1 MGRAVLREQGIID
14 MKDVRLGF
22 HQPPYISVNHL
33 HLHVLAPASQIS
45 EYMIYK
51 FIPGTSSFITE
62 EYLREHLKKN
72 AVDLLDE
79 LCVRLVVLR
88 ADRGHAQMFGV
99 SEASSSRSEDCPFCQ
114 IATSETDTEIL
125 LSDDQLVCF
134 RDSKPG
140 ATHHYLVVP
149 RRHIDNCKALQGDDV
164 SLEPT
169 SSEEGLRRLEEKWL
183 ITTNQLADDLRFD
196 PARAANMMPMILTVY
211 LSDEEQAVTEVPITP
226 ETTCRDVVE
235 FCKEPGESGCH
246 LAEVWRGNE
255 RAIPFEHMMYEHL
268 QKWGPRKQE
277 VKFFLRH
284 EDSPTE
290 SSDQGSQQS
299 QDQTS
304 RRSGT
309 TGEKHNE
316 NGVGNQRVELTLSE
330 LQEMATRQ
338 QQQIEA
344 QQQMLVAKE
353 QRLRYL
359 KQQERR
365 QQQTVSEGEKLQ
377 RLKERVESQEAKL
390 KKIRAMR
397 GQVDYSKVI
406 NGNLSVE
413 IEQVSSLFQEKQAEL
428 QSAVLRVEQLS
439 LQLEDLRRGKLN
451 GIHTALGGQ
460 VTGTAALEL
469 RKLYQELQIRN
480 KLNQEQNSKLQQ
492 QKDLLNKRN
501 MEVTLMDKRIS
512 ELRERLYKKK
522 AEARQKENLPLNRAN
537 GPPSPQPAPG
547 TLGRV
552 AAVGPYIQV
561 PVPGRQDGGYT
572 MPPDPLKPQTLGVNN
587 QANHGRTKSANDTG
601 WSTVGKTNSTLK
613 PPERRD
619 SGSDTQGKS
628 PPSGSPVTP
637 SGEKVLESKMAVS
650 SPAIPKPQPPPYG
663 SHHISATSASSLER
677 RRDAPPP
684 LRPLPNPPA
693 PAWPRTPPSTG
704 SSSQQIQQR
713 ISVPPSPTLQPNVP
727 LFPPGLSERLDPP
740 PAVAVRPFIPDR
752 GSRPQSPRKGPPT
765 MHSSSIYH
773 MYLQQAA
780 PKSQPLKPALKAVYG
795 KPVLSS
801 SSMPPSPLPF
811 VQAGGAFPLLHGPL
825 VGDDALDGEIDDHD
839 GFPHLEPSAP
849 PPSVENI
856 PRPLSPTKLTPMVHS
871 PLRYQSDADLEVLR
885 KKLANAPRPLKKRS
899 SITEPEGPSG
909 PNIQKLLYQRFNTLA
924 GGIEGNGVGG
934 SGGGN
939 GAGNG
944 TPFYQPANPPGYPG
958 GDSVADTD
966 NGNLPSGMPLLPP
979 PGAEEL
985 GSEAAPPSTDAN
997 DNEPLPSPLEEL
1009 DDPEEAEGPEDDDNN
1024 NNVGTSEASLP
1035 SPVPEVTTP
1044 EESGTAVSQPLEKR
1058 TNLKKPNSER
1068 TGHGF
1073 RVKFNPLALLLDAS
1087 LEGEFD
1093 LVQRIIYEVEN
1104 PSTPN
1109 DEGITPL
1116 HNSVCAG
1123 HHHIVKFL
1131 LDFGVNVNAA
1141 DSDGWTPLHCAASCN
1156 SVHLCKL
1163 LVESGAAIF
1172 ASTISDVETAADK
1185 CEEMEE
1191 GFIQCSQFL
1200 YGVQEK
1206 LGVMNKG
1213 TVYALWDHEAQNQDE
1228 LSFGEGDAITILRR
1242 QDDIETEWWWARLE
1256 DSEGYVPRNLLGLYP
1271 RIKPRQRSLA

>member
-1 MGRAVLREQGIID
+1 
-14 MKDVRLGF
+14 
-22 HQPPYISVNHL
+22 
-33 HLHVLAPASQIS
+33 
-45 EYMIYK
+45 
-51 FIPGTSSFITE
+51 
-62 EYLREHLKKN
+62 
-72 AVDLLDE
+72 
-79 LCVRLVVLR
+79 
-88 ADRGHAQMFGV
+88 
-99 SEASSSRSEDCPFCQ
+99 
-114 IATSETDTEIL
+114 
-125 LSDDQLVCF
+125 
-134 RDSKPG
+134 
-140 ATHHYLVVP
+140 
-149 RRHIDNCKALQGDDV
+149 
-164 SLEPT
+164 
-169 SSEEGLRRLEEKWL
+169 
-183 ITTNQLADDLRFD
+183 
-196 PARAANMMPMILTVY
+196 MILTVY
-211 LSDEEQAVTEVPITP
+211 LSDGEQAVTEVPITP

-304 RRSGT
+304 RRSGN

-365 QQQTVSEGEKLQ
+365 QQQTVSESEKLQ
-377 RLKERVESQEAKL
+377 RLKDRVENQEAKL

-406 NGNLSVE
+406 NGNLSAE

-451 GIHTALGGQ
+451 GIQTALGGQ
-460 VTGTAALEL
+460 VTGAAALEL

-492 QKDLLNKRN
+492 QKELLNKRN

-512 ELRERLYKKK
+512 DLRERLYKKK
-522 AEARQKENLPLNRAN
+522 AELNRAN

-561 PVPGRQDGGYT
+561 PVPGRQEGGYT
-572 MPPDPLKPQTLGVNN
+572 IPPDPLKPQTLGVNN
-587 QANHGRTKSANDTG
+587 QANHGRTKSG
-601 WSTVGKTNSTLK
+601 WLKPIKLHLQTNS
-613 PPERRD
+613 E
-619 SGSDTQGKS
+619 S
-628 PPSGSPVTP
+628 PPSGSPGAP
-637 SGEKVLESKMAVS
+637 SAEKVSPLSSCSKCH
-650 SPAIPKPQPPPYG
+650 K
-663 SHHISATSASSLER
+663 
-677 RRDAPPP
+677 DAPPP
-684 LRPLPNPPA
+684 PRPLPNPP
-693 PAWPRTPPSTG
+693 
-704 SSSQQIQQR
+704 QIQQR
-713 ISVPPSPTLQPNVP
+713 ISVPPSPTFQPNAP

-765 MHSSSIYH
+765 MNSSSIYH

-795 KPVLSS
+795 KPVFPPSS
-801 SSMPPSPLPF
+801 TPPSPLPF
-811 VQAGGAFPLLHGPL
+811 VQAGGAFPLLQGQPS
-825 VGDDALDGEIDDHD
+825 GEDTFDGEFDDHD
-839 GFPHLEPSAP
+839 CFQHPEPLAP

-924 GGIEGNGVGG
+924 GG
-934 SGGGN
+934 
-939 GAGNG
+939 NG
-944 TPFYQPANPPGYPG
+944 TPFYQPANPPGYLG
-958 GDSVADTD
+958 DDSVADTD
-966 NGNLPSGMPLLPP
+966 NGNIPSETQLLPP
-979 PGAEEL
+979 PGVEDP
-985 GSEAAPPSTDAN
+985 GSEAPPPSTDAN
-997 DNEPLPSPLEEL
+997 DNEPLPSPPEGLG
-1009 DDPEEAEGPEDDDNN
+1009 DPAEAEEPEDDDNN
-1024 NNVGTSEASLP
+1024 NNVGGSEASLP
-1035 SPVPEVTTP
+1035 SPVLEVTTP
-1044 EESGTAVSQPLEKR
+1044 EESDTALSQPLEKR

-1116 HNSVCAG
+1116 HNAVCAG

-1191 GFIQCSQFL
+1191 GYIQCSQFL

-1213 TVYALWDHEAQNQDE
+1213 TVYALWDYKAQNQDE
-1228 LSFGEGDAITILRR
+1228 LVFSEGDAITILRR
-1242 QDDIETEWWWARLE
+1242 QDDSETEWWWARLE
-1256 DSEGYVPRNLLGLYP
+1256 DKEGYVPRNLLGLYP

>member
-1 MGRAVLREQGIID
+1 MS
-14 MKDVRLGF
+14 
-22 HQPPYISVNHL
+22 P
-33 HLHVLAPASQIS
+33 
-45 EYMIYK
+45 
-51 FIPGTSSFITE
+51 
-62 EYLREHLKKN
+62 
-72 AVDLLDE
+72 
-79 LCVRLVVLR
+79 
-88 ADRGHAQMFGV
+88 
-99 SEASSSRSEDCPFCQ
+99 
-114 IATSETDTEIL
+114 
-125 LSDDQLVCF
+125 
-134 RDSKPG
+134 
-140 ATHHYLVVP
+140 
-149 RRHIDNCKALQGDDV
+149 
-164 SLEPT
+164 
-169 SSEEGLRRLEEKWL
+169 
-183 ITTNQLADDLRFD
+183 
-196 PARAANMMPMILTVY
+196 PMILTVY
-211 LSDEEQAVTEVPITP
+211 LSDGEQAVTEVPITP

-304 RRSGT
+304 RRSGN

-365 QQQTVSEGEKLQ
+365 QQQTVSESEKLQ
-377 RLKERVESQEAKL
+377 RLKDRVENQEAKL

-406 NGNLSVE
+406 NGNLSAE

-451 GIHTALGGQ
+451 GIQTALGGQ
-460 VTGTAALEL
+460 VTGAAALEL

-492 QKDLLNKRN
+492 QKELLNKRN

-512 ELRERLYKKK
+512 DLRERLYKKK

-561 PVPGRQDGGYT
+561 PVPGRQEGGYT
-572 MPPDPLKPQTLGVNN
+572 IPPDPLKPQTLGVNN

-601 WSTVGKTNSTLK
+601 WPTVGKTNTTLK

-619 SGSDTQGKS
+619 SGTDNQGKS
-628 PPSGSPVTP
+628 PPSGSPGAP
-637 SGEKVLESKMAVS
+637 KSKMAVS
-650 SPAIPKPQPPPYG
+650 SPAISKPQPPPYG
-663 SHHISATSASSLER
+663 SHLISANSATTLDR
-677 RRDAPPP
+677 RKDAPPP
-684 LRPLPNPPA
+684 PRPLPNPPA
-693 PAWPRTPPSTG
+693 LAWPRVPPSTG

-713 ISVPPSPTLQPNVP
+713 ISVPPSPTFQPNAP

-765 MHSSSIYH
+765 MNSSSIYH

-795 KPVLSS
+795 KPVFPPSS
-801 SSMPPSPLPF
+801 TPPSPLPF
-811 VQAGGAFPLLHGPL
+811 VQAGGAFPLLQGQPS
-825 VGDDALDGEIDDHD
+825 GEDTFDGEFDDHD
-839 GFPHLEPSAP
+839 CFQHPEPLAP

-924 GGIEGNGVGG
+924 GGIEGNGVSG

-939 GAGNG
+939 SAGNG
-944 TPFYQPANPPGYPG
+944 TPFYQPANPPGYLG
-958 GDSVADTD
+958 DDSVADTD
-966 NGNLPSGMPLLPP
+966 NGNIPSETQLLPP
-979 PGAEEL
+979 PGVEDP
-985 GSEAAPPSTDAN
+985 GSEAPPPSTDAN
-997 DNEPLPSPLEEL
+997 DNEPLPSPPEGLG
-1009 DDPEEAEGPEDDDNN
+1009 DPAEAEEPEDDDNN
-1024 NNVGTSEASLP
+1024 NNVGGSEASLP
-1035 SPVPEVTTP
+1035 SPVLEVTTP
-1044 EESGTAVSQPLEKR
+1044 EESDTALSQPLEKR

-1116 HNSVCAG
+1116 HNAVCAG

-1191 GFIQCSQFL
+1191 GYIQCSQFL

-1213 TVYALWDHEAQNQDE
+1213 TVYALWDYKAQNQDE
-1228 LSFGEGDAITILRR
+1228 LVFSEGDAITILRR
-1242 QDDIETEWWWARLE
+1242 QDDSETEWWWARLE
-1256 DSEGYVPRNLLGLYP
+1256 DKEGYVPRNLLGVKTKYIICHISAL
-1271 RIKPRQRSLA
+1271 LAYQ

>member
-1 MGRAVLREQGIID
+1 MIWCSNSLNPSCSNVASFVLSII
-14 MKDVRLGF
+14 
-22 HQPPYISVNHL
+22 S
-33 HLHVLAPASQIS
+33 
-45 EYMIYK
+45 
-51 FIPGTSSFITE
+51 
-62 EYLREHLKKN
+62 
-72 AVDLLDE
+72 LL
-79 LCVRLVVLR
+79 
-88 ADRGHAQMFGV
+88 
-99 SEASSSRSEDCPFCQ
+99 
-114 IATSETDTEIL
+114 L
-125 LSDDQLVCF
+125 LQ
-134 RDSKPG
+134 
-140 ATHHYLVVP
+140 
-149 RRHIDNCKALQGDDV
+149 
-164 SLEPT
+164 
-169 SSEEGLRRLEEKWL
+169 
-183 ITTNQLADDLRFD
+183 
-196 PARAANMMPMILTVY
+196 MILTVY
-211 LSDEEQAVTEVPITP
+211 LSDGEQAVTEVPITP

-304 RRSGT
+304 RRSGN

-365 QQQTVSEGEKLQ
+365 QQQTVSESEKLQ

-406 NGNLSVE
+406 NGNLSAE

-428 QSAVLRVEQLS
+428 QAAVLRVEQLS
-439 LQLEDLRRGKLN
+439 LQLEELRRGKLSN
-451 GIHTALGGQ
+451 IQTALGGQ
-460 VTGTAALEL
+460 VTGAAALEL

-492 QKDLLNKRN
+492 QKELLNKRN
-501 MEVTLMDKRIS
+501 METLQSFKIDS
-512 ELRERLYKKK
+512 
-522 AEARQKENLPLNRAN
+522 LNPAN

-561 PVPGRQDGGYT
+561 PVPGRQEGGYT
-572 MPPDPLKPQTLGVNN
+572 IPPDPLKPQTLGVNN
-587 QANHGRTKSANDTG
+587 QANHGRTKSDG
-601 WSTVGKTNSTLK
+601 VRK
-613 PPERRD
+613 PPGPWKVSDLDIVVDPVPPPLPD
-619 SGSDTQGKS
+619 SHPGPGASTGSDSTSRDVMAKILNFSVQNYS
-628 PPSGSPVTP
+628 SLQ
-637 SGEKVLESKMAVS
+637 VLDSKMVV
-650 SPAIPKPQPPPYG
+650 SPAISKPQPPPYG
-663 SHHISATSASSLER
+663 SHLTSANSASSLER
-677 RRDAPPP
+677 RKDAPPP
-684 LRPLPNPPA
+684 PRPLPNPPA
-693 PAWPRTPPSTG
+693 PAWPRVPPTTG

-713 ISVPPSPTLQPNVP
+713 ISVPPSPTFQPSGP
-727 LFPPGLSERLDPP
+727 LFPPGLSERLEPP

-765 MHSSSIYH
+765 MNSSSIYH

-780 PKSQPLKPALKAVYG
+780 PKSQPLKPAVKALYG
-795 KPVLSS
+795 KPVLPPSS
-801 SSMPPSPLPF
+801 TPPSPLPYSQ
-811 VQAGGAFPLLHGPL
+811 VGGAFPLLHGQPSSE
-825 VGDDALDGEIDDHD
+825 DTFDGEFDD
-839 GFPHLEPSAP
+839 HLEPSAP

-924 GGIEGNGVGG
+924 GGIEGNGVSG
-934 SGGGN
+934 SGSGN

-944 TPFYQPANPPGYPG
+944 TPFYQPATPPGYVG

-966 NGNLPSGMPLLPP
+966 NGNLPSETQLPP
-979 PGAEEL
+979 PPEAEEP
-985 GSEAAPPSTDAN
+985 GSEAPPSSTDAN
-997 DNEPLPSPLEEL
+997 DNEPLPEPPEGLEDL
-1009 DDPEEAEGPEDDDNN
+1009 GEAEGQEDDNN
-1024 NNVGTSEASLP
+1024 NNVGSSEGLLP
-1035 SPVPEVTTP
+1035 SPVPEVTTL
-1044 EESGTAVSQPLEKR
+1044 EESGTVVTQTLKR

-1068 TGHGF
+1068 TGHSF

-1116 HNSVCAG
+1116 HNAVCAG

-1191 GFIQCSQFL
+1191 GYIQCSQFL

-1213 TVYALWDHEAQNQDE
+1213 TVYALWDYEAQNPDE
-1228 LSFGEGDAITILRR
+1228 LSFSEGDAITILRR
-1242 QDDIETEWWWARLE
+1242 QDDSETEWWWARLE
-1256 DSEGYVPRNLLGLYP
+1256 DNEGYVPRNLLGLYP

>member
-1 MGRAVLREQGIID
+1 VFQ
-14 MKDVRLGF
+14 
-22 HQPPYISVNHL
+22 
-33 HLHVLAPASQIS
+33 
-45 EYMIYK
+45 
-51 FIPGTSSFITE
+51 
-62 EYLREHLKKN
+62 
-72 AVDLLDE
+72 
-79 LCVRLVVLR
+79 
-88 ADRGHAQMFGV
+88 
-99 SEASSSRSEDCPFCQ
+99 
-114 IATSETDTEIL
+114 
-125 LSDDQLVCF
+125 
-134 RDSKPG
+134 
-140 ATHHYLVVP
+140 
-149 RRHIDNCKALQGDDV
+149 
-164 SLEPT
+164 
-169 SSEEGLRRLEEKWL
+169 
-183 ITTNQLADDLRFD
+183 
-196 PARAANMMPMILTVY
+196 MILTVY
-211 LSDEEQAVTEVPITP
+211 LSDGEQAVAEVPITP

-284 EDSPTE
+284 EDSPTDG
-290 SSDQGSQQS
+290 SDQGGQC
-299 QDQTS
+299 
-304 RRSGT
+304 
-309 TGEKHNE
+309 
-316 NGVGNQRVELTLSE
+316 TLIN
-330 LQEMATRQ
+330 LCHF
-338 QQQIEA
+338 
-344 QQQMLVAKE
+344 LKE

-365 QQQTVSEGEKLQ
+365 QQQSVSESEKLQ
-377 RLKERVESQEAKL
+377 RLKDRVESQEAKL

-406 NGNLSVE
+406 NGNLSAE
-413 IEQVSSLFQEKQAEL
+413 IEQVNSLFQEKQAEL

-439 LQLEDLRRGKLN
+439 VQLEDLRRGKLN
-451 GIHTALGGQ
+451 GVQTGLGGQ
-460 VTGTAALEL
+460 VTGAAALEL
-469 RKLYQELQIRN
+469 RKLFQELQIRN

-492 QKDLLNKRN
+492 QKELLNKRN

-522 AEARQKENLPLNRAN
+522 AELNKAN
-537 GPPSPQPAPG
+537 GPPSPQPAAA
-547 TLGRV
+547 TMGRV

-561 PVPGRQDGGYT
+561 PVPSRQDGSYSI
-572 MPPDPLKPQTLGVNN
+572 PPDPLKPQTLVVNN
-587 QANHGRTKSANDTG
+587 Q
-601 WSTVGKTNSTLK
+601 TNSGRPKTVNDPGWPAVSKTSTTLK
-613 PPERRD
+613 PPDRRD
-619 SGSDTQGKS
+619 SGTDTQGKS
-628 PPSGSPVTP
+628 PASGSPVTP
-637 SGEKVLESKMAVS
+637 GADKVLDSKTAVS
-650 SPAIPKPQPPPYG
+650 SPAISKPQPPPYG
-663 SHHISATSASSLER
+663 SHLSSASTASSLER
-677 RRDAPPP
+677 RKDAPPP
-684 LRPLPNPPA
+684 RPLPNPAA
-693 PAWPRTPPSTG
+693 PAWPRLPASTG

-713 ISVPPSPTLQPNVP
+713 ISVPPSPTFQPNVP
-727 LFPPGLSERLDPP
+727 VFPPGLSERLDAPL
-740 PAVAVRPFIPDR
+740 AVAVRPFIPDR

-765 MHSSSIYH
+765 VNSSSIYH

-780 PKSQPLKPALKAVYG
+780 PKSHLFFCVVPVYG
-795 KPVLSS
+795 KPVLQSS
-801 SSMPPSPLPF
+801 STPPSPLPF
-811 VQAGGAFPLLHGPL
+811 VQAGGAFTLPQVQSGTE
-825 VGDDALDGEIDDHD
+825 DILDGQLDYQES
-839 GFPHLEPSAP
+839 FQPLEPSAP

-924 GGIEGNGVGG
+924 GGIEGNSVSGGG
-934 SGGGN
+934 SGV
-939 GAGNG
+939 
-944 TPFYQPANPPGYPG
+944 
-958 GDSVADTD
+958 SRADTD
-966 NGNLPSGMPLLPP
+966 NGNLLPETP
-979 PGAEEL
+979 AAPAPGEEEP
-985 GSEAAPPSTDAN
+985 GSEAPFATTDTN
-997 DNEPLPSPLEEL
+997 DNE
-1009 DDPEEAEGPEDDDNN
+1009 EGPPQPEGDPAEVEGSEDDNN
-1024 NNVGTSEASLP
+1024 NTMGGSEVSLP
-1035 SPVPEVTTP
+1035 SPVPEVSTP
-1044 EESGTAVSQPLEKR
+1044 EESGVAASQPLVRNEKR

-1116 HNSVCAG
+1116 HNAVCAG

-1156 SVHLCKL
+1156 SVHLCKM

-1172 ASTISDVETAADK
+1172 ATTISDVETAADK

-1200 YGVQEK
+1200 FGVQGK
-1206 LGVMNKG
+1206 LGVMNRG
-1213 TVYALWDHEAQNQDE
+1213 TVYTLWDYAAQNPDE
-1228 LSFGEGDAITILRR
+1228 LSFKEGDAITILRR
-1242 QDDIETEWWWARLE
+1242 QDDSETDWWWAQLE
-1256 DSEGYVPRNLLGLYP
+1256 DKEGYVPRNLLGLYP

>member
-1 MGRAVLREQGIID
+1 MMKRFVTLVLRG
-14 MKDVRLGF
+14 L
-22 HQPPYISVNHL
+22 
-33 HLHVLAPASQIS
+33 
-45 EYMIYK
+45 
-51 FIPGTSSFITE
+51 
-62 EYLREHLKKN
+62 
-72 AVDLLDE
+72 
-79 LCVRLVVLR
+79 
-88 ADRGHAQMFGV
+88 
-99 SEASSSRSEDCPFCQ
+99 
-114 IATSETDTEIL
+114 
-125 LSDDQLVCF
+125 
-134 RDSKPG
+134 
-140 ATHHYLVVP
+140 
-149 RRHIDNCKALQGDDV
+149 V
-164 SLEPT
+164 SLSKENSIWAKDCHRPPKKVI
-169 SSEEGLRRLEEKWL
+169 RRK
-183 ITTNQLADDLRFD
+183 RRMVKR
-196 PARAANMMPMILTVY
+196 ARTRGGRTFVRGMILTVY
-211 LSDEEQAVTEVPITP
+211 LSDGEQAMTEVPITP

-290 SSDQGSQQS
+290 NSDQGSQQS
-299 QDQTS
+299 QDQTT
-304 RRSGT
+304 RRSGSS
-309 TGEKHNE
+309 GDKNNE
-316 NGVGNQRVELTLSE
+316 NGVGNQRVELTLTE

-365 QQQTVSEGEKLQ
+365 QQQTVSESEKLQ

-406 NGNLSVE
+406 NGNLSAE
-413 IEQVSSLFQEKQAEL
+413 IEQVSGLFQEKQAEL
-428 QSAVLRVEQLS
+428 QAAVLRVEQLS

-451 GIHTALGGQ
+451 GIQTTLGGQ
-460 VTGTAALEL
+460 VTGAAALEL

-492 QKDLLNKRN
+492 QKELLNKRN

-561 PVPGRQDGGYT
+561 PVPGRPEGNYA
-572 MPPDPLKPQTLGVNN
+572 MPPDPLKPQSLGVNN
-587 QANHGRTKSANDTG
+587 QSNQGRAKSDGVRKPPATWKVSDLDIVVDPVSQPPPESGPGASAGSDGTSPNESG
-601 WSTVGKTNSTLK
+601 WPALGKTSNTLK

-619 SGSDTQGKS
+619 SGSDTQGKT
-628 PPSGSPVTP
+628 PSSPVAP
-637 SGEKVLESKMAVS
+637 GVPDKVS
-650 SPAIPKPQPPPYG
+650 SPAISKPQPPPYG
-663 SHHISATSASSLER
+663 SHLTSANSASSLDR
-677 RRDAPPP
+677 RKDVP
-684 LRPLPNPPA
+684 LSRPLPNPPA
-693 PAWPRTPPSTG
+693 PAWPRLPPATG

-713 ISVPPSPTLQPNVP
+713 ISVPPSPTFQPNAP
-727 LFPPGLSERLDPP
+727 LFPPGISERLDPP

-752 GSRPQSPRKGPPT
+752 GSRPQSPRKGPAT
-765 MHSSSIYH
+765 MNSSSIYH

-795 KPVLSS
+795 KPVLPSS
-801 SSMPPSPLPF
+801 STPPSPLPF
-811 VQAGGAFPLLHGPL
+811 SQTGGAFPLLQGPP
-825 VGDDALDGEIDDHD
+825 GGEDALDGELDDLE
-839 GFPHLEPSAP
+839 GFQHLEPSAP

-924 GGIEGNGVGG
+924 GGIEGGGGGG

-939 GAGNG
+939 GAGSG
-944 TPFYQPANPPGYPG
+944 TPFYQPANPAGFLG
-958 GDSVADTD
+958 GDSAGDSD
-966 NGNLPSGMPLLPP
+966 NGNLLPEMPLPP
-979 PGAEEL
+979 PPGPEEL
-985 GSEAAPPSTDAN
+985 GSEALLPSTDAN
-997 DNEPLPSPLEEL
+997 DNQPLPPP
-1009 DDPEEAEGPEDDDNN
+1009 PEGLVDAAEGEEVEDNENN
-1024 NNVGTSEASLP
+1024 NNTAECEALLP
-1035 SPVPEVTTP
+1035 SPVPEVSTP
-1044 EESGTAVSQPLEKR
+1044 EESGTILAQPSR
-1058 TNLKKPNSER
+1058 TNLKKPDSER

-1093 LVQRIIYEVEN
+1093 LVQRIIYEMGPPLFQVEN

-1116 HNSVCAG
+1116 HNAVCAG

-1191 GFIQCSQFL
+1191 GYIQCSQFL

-1213 TVYALWDHEAQNQDE
+1213 TVYALWNYEAQNQDE

-1242 QDDIETEWWWARLE
+1242 QDDNETEWWWAQLE
-1256 DSEGYVPRNLLGLYP
+1256 DKEGYVPRNLLGLYP

>member
-1 MGRAVLREQGIID
+1 M
-14 MKDVRLGF
+14 MKRFV
-22 HQPPYISVNHL
+22 
-33 HLHVLAPASQIS
+33 
-45 EYMIYK
+45 
-51 FIPGTSSFITE
+51 T
-62 EYLREHLKKN
+62 
-72 AVDLLDE
+72 
-79 LCVRLVVLR
+79 VVLR
-88 ADRGHAQMFGV
+88 G
-99 SEASSSRSEDCPFCQ
+99 
-114 IATSETDTEIL
+114 L
-125 LSDDQLVCF
+125 
-134 RDSKPG
+134 
-140 ATHHYLVVP
+140 
-149 RRHIDNCKALQGDDV
+149 V
-164 SLEPT
+164 SLSKEKPVWAK
-169 SSEEGLRRLEEKWL
+169 EHHRPPKKEMKRR
-183 ITTNQLADDLRFD
+183 R
-196 PARAANMMPMILTVY
+196 RAIRKNKSLGRRALVRAMILTVY
-211 LSDEEQAVTEVPITP
+211 LSDGEQAVAEVPITP

-268 QKWGPRKQE
+268 QKWGSRKQE

-284 EDSPTE
+284 EDSPTDG
-290 SSDQGSQQS
+290 SDQGGQQT
-299 QDQTS
+299 QDQAN
-304 RRSGT
+304 RRSGNPA
-309 TGEKHNE
+309 EKHNE
-316 NGVGNQRVELTLSE
+316 NGVGGQRVELTLSE

-365 QQQTVSEGEKLQ
+365 QQQSVSESEKLQ

-406 NGNLSVE
+406 NGNLSAE

-428 QSAVLRVEQLS
+428 QAAVLRVEQLS

-451 GIHTALGGQ
+451 GVQTALGGQ
-460 VTGTAALEL
+460 VTGAAALEL
-469 RKLYQELQIRN
+469 RKLFQELQIRN

-492 QKDLLNKRN
+492 QKELLNKRN

-522 AEARQKENLPLNRAN
+522 AELNRAN
-537 GPPSPQPAPG
+537 GPPSPQPAAA
-547 TLGRV
+547 TMGRV

-561 PVPGRQDGGYT
+561 PVPSRQDGGYSI
-572 MPPDPLKPQTLGVNN
+572 PPDPLKPQTLVVNN
-587 QANHGRTKSANDTG
+587 Q
-601 WSTVGKTNSTLK
+601 TNSGRPKIDGVRKPPGPWKVSDLDIAVDLVPQSLPESHPGPGASSGSDGTSSNDPGWPAVSKTSTTLK

-619 SGSDTQGKS
+619 SGTDTQGKS

-637 SGEKVLESKMAVS
+637 GADKVLDSKTAVS
-650 SPAIPKPQPPPYG
+650 SPALSKPQPPPYG
-663 SHHISATSASSLER
+663 SHLTAASTASSLER
-677 RRDAPPP
+677 RKDAPPP
-684 LRPLPNPPA
+684 PRPLQNPA
-693 PAWPRTPPSTG
+693 AVAWPRLPASTG

-713 ISVPPSPTLQPNVP
+713 ISVPPSPTFQPNVP
-727 LFPPGLSERLDPP
+727 VFPPGLSERLDAP

-765 MHSSSIYH
+765 VNSSSIYH

-780 PKSQPLKPALKAVYG
+780 PKSQPPKPALKAVYG
-795 KPVLSS
+795 KPVLQSS
-801 SSMPPSPLPF
+801 STPPSPLPF
-811 VQAGGAFPLLHGPL
+811 VQAGGAFTLPQVQPGSED
-825 VGDDALDGEIDDHD
+825 VLDGELDDQES
-839 GFPHLEPSAP
+839 FQHLEPSAP

-924 GGIEGNGVGG
+924 GGIEGNSV

-939 GAGNG
+939 GAGSG
-944 TPFYQPANPPGYPG
+944 TPFYQPAHPPGYLG
-958 GDSVADTD
+958 GVSRADTD
-966 NGNLPSGMPLLPP
+966 NGNLLP
-979 PGAEEL
+979 ET
-985 GSEAAPPSTDAN
+985 AAPPPQDPSSEAPFATTDAN
-997 DNEPLPSPLEEL
+997 DNKEGPPQPEE
-1009 DDPEEAEGPEDDDNN
+1009 DPEEAEGAEDDNN
-1024 NNVGTSEASLP
+1024 NTMGGSEASLP
-1035 SPVPEVTTP
+1035 SPVPEVSTP
-1044 EESGTAVSQPLEKR
+1044 EETGVAASQPLEKR

-1116 HNSVCAG
+1116 HNAVCAG

-1156 SVHLCKL
+1156 SVHLCKM

-1172 ASTISDVETAADK
+1172 ATTISDVETAADK

-1200 YGVQEK
+1200 YGVQGK
-1206 LGVMNKG
+1206 LGVMNRG
-1213 TVYALWDHEAQNQDE
+1213 TVYTLWDYEAQNPDE
-1228 LSFGEGDAITILRR
+1228 LSFKEGDAITILRR
-1242 QDDIETEWWWARLE
+1242 QDDSETDWWWAQLE
-1256 DSEGYVPRNLLGLYP
+1256 DKEGYVPRNLLGLYP

>member
-1 MGRAVLREQGIID
+1 
-14 MKDVRLGF
+14 
-22 HQPPYISVNHL
+22 
-33 HLHVLAPASQIS
+33 
-45 EYMIYK
+45 
-51 FIPGTSSFITE
+51 
-62 EYLREHLKKN
+62 
-72 AVDLLDE
+72 
-79 LCVRLVVLR
+79 
-88 ADRGHAQMFGV
+88 
-99 SEASSSRSEDCPFCQ
+99 
-114 IATSETDTEIL
+114 
-125 LSDDQLVCF
+125 
-134 RDSKPG
+134 
-140 ATHHYLVVP
+140 
-149 RRHIDNCKALQGDDV
+149 
-164 SLEPT
+164 
-169 SSEEGLRRLEEKWL
+169 
-183 ITTNQLADDLRFD
+183 
-196 PARAANMMPMILTVY
+196 MMPMILTVY
-211 LSDEEQAVTEVPITP
+211 LSDGEQAATEVPITP

-304 RRSGT
+304 RRSGNA
-309 TGEKHNE
+309 GEKHNE

-365 QQQTVSEGEKLQ
+365 QQQTVSESEKLQ
-377 RLKERVESQEAKL
+377 KLKDRVESQEAKL

-406 NGNLSVE
+406 NGNLSAE
-413 IEQVSSLFQEKQAEL
+413 IEQVSGLFQEKQAEL

-451 GIHTALGGQ
+451 GIQTALGGQ
-460 VTGTAALEL
+460 VTGAAALEL

-480 KLNQEQNSKLQQ
+480 KLNQEQNSKLKQ

-561 PVPGRQDGGYT
+561 PVPGRQEGGYT
-572 MPPDPLKPQTLGVNN
+572 IPPDPLKPQTLGVNN
-587 QANHGRTKSANDTG
+587 QANQGRTKSANETG
-601 WSTVGKTNSTLK
+601 WPTLGKTSTTLK

-619 SGSDTQGKS
+619 SGADNPGKS
-628 PPSGSPVTP
+628 PPSGSPVA
-637 SGEKVLESKMAVS
+637 SSAEKVLDPKMVVS
-650 SPAIPKPQPPPYG
+650 SPAVSKPQPPPYG
-663 SHHISATSASSLER
+663 SHLSSANSASSLER

-693 PAWPRTPPSTG
+693 PAWPRVPPATG

-713 ISVPPSPTLQPNVP
+713 ISVPPSPTFQPNLP

-765 MHSSSIYH
+765 MNSSSIYH
-773 MYLQQAA
+773 MYLQQAGS
-780 PKSQPLKPALKAVYG
+780 KSQPLKPALKAVYG
-795 KPVLSS
+795 KPVLPPSS
-801 SSMPPSPLPF
+801 TPPSPLPF
-811 VQAGGAFPLLHGPL
+811 VQAGGAFPLLQGHPG
-825 VGDDALDGEIDDHD
+825 GEDTLDGEFDDHD
-839 GFPHLEPSAP
+839 FFQHPEPLAP

-924 GGIEGNGVGG
+924 GGIEGNGVSG

-944 TPFYQPANPPGYPG
+944 TPFYQPADPPAYMGR
-958 GDSVADTD
+958 DSVADTD
-966 NGNLPSGMPLLPP
+966 NGNLPSETALLPP
-979 PGAEEL
+979 PGAEEA
-985 GSEAAPPSTDAN
+985 GSEASTDAN
-997 DNEPLPSPLEEL
+997 DNEPSSPEL
-1009 DDPEEAEGPEDDDNN
+1009 DPAEEEEAEDDNN
-1024 NNVGTSEASLP
+1024 NNVGSSEALLP
-1035 SPVPEVTTP
+1035 SPVLEVTTP
-1044 EESGTAVSQPLEKR
+1044 EESGTGASQALEKR

-1093 LVQRIIYEVEN
+1093 LVQRIIYEVCHDCVEN
-1104 PSTPN
+1104 PSTAN

-1116 HNSVCAG
+1116 HNAVCAG

-1156 SVHLCKL
+1156 SVHLCKV

-1213 TVYALWDHEAQNQDE
+1213 TVYALWDYKVQNQDE
-1228 LSFGEGDAITILRR
+1228 LPFGEGDAITILRR
-1242 QDDIETEWWWARLE
+1242 QDDSETEWWWARLE
-1256 DSEGYVPRNLLGLYP
+1256 DNEGYVPRNLLGLYP

>member
-1 MGRAVLREQGIID
+1 L
-14 MKDVRLGF
+14 
-22 HQPPYISVNHL
+22 
-33 HLHVLAPASQIS
+33 
-45 EYMIYK
+45 
-51 FIPGTSSFITE
+51 
-62 EYLREHLKKN
+62 
-72 AVDLLDE
+72 
-79 LCVRLVVLR
+79 
-88 ADRGHAQMFGV
+88 
-99 SEASSSRSEDCPFCQ
+99 
-114 IATSETDTEIL
+114 
-125 LSDDQLVCF
+125 
-134 RDSKPG
+134 
-140 ATHHYLVVP
+140 
-149 RRHIDNCKALQGDDV
+149 
-164 SLEPT
+164 
-169 SSEEGLRRLEEKWL
+169 
-183 ITTNQLADDLRFD
+183 
-196 PARAANMMPMILTVY
+196 MPMILTVY
-211 LSDEEQAVTEVPITP
+211 LSDGEQAVTEVPITP

-290 SSDQGSQQS
+290 GSDQGAYCPGLLCQ
-299 QDQTS
+299 
-304 RRSGT
+304 
-309 TGEKHNE
+309 E
-316 NGVGNQRVELTLSE
+316 VGNQRVELTLSE

-365 QQQTVSEGEKLQ
+365 QQQTVSESEKLQ
-377 RLKERVESQEAKL
+377 RLKERVENQEAKL

-413 IEQVSSLFQEKQAEL
+413 IEQVSGLFQEKQAEL
-428 QSAVLRVEQLS
+428 QAAVLRVEQLS

-451 GIHTALGGQ
+451 GIQTTLGGQ

-492 QKDLLNKRN
+492 QKELLNKRN

-522 AEARQKENLPLNRAN
+522 AELNRAN

-561 PVPGRQDGGYT
+561 PVPGRQEGGYT
-572 MPPDPLKPQTLGVNN
+572 IPPDPLKPQTLGVNN

-601 WSTVGKTNSTLK
+601 WPTVGKTNTTLK

-619 SGSDTQGKS
+619 SGTDIQGKS
-628 PPSGSPVTP
+628 PPSGSPGAPNT
-637 SGEKVLESKMAVS
+637 KMVVS
-650 SPAIPKPQPPPYG
+650 SPAISKPQPPPYG
-663 SHHISATSASSLER
+663 SHLSSANSASSLDR
-677 RRDAPPP
+677 RKDAPPP
-684 LRPLPNPPA
+684 PRPLPNPPA
-693 PAWPRTPPSTG
+693 PAWPRAPPSTG

-713 ISVPPSPTLQPNVP
+713 ISVPPSPTFQPNTP

-765 MHSSSIYH
+765 MNSSSIYH

-795 KPVLSS
+795 KPVLPSS
-801 SSMPPSPLPF
+801 STPPSPLPF
-811 VQAGGAFPLLHGPL
+811 VQAGGAFPLLQGQPT
-825 VGDDALDGEIDDHD
+825 GEDSLDGEFDDHEA
-839 GFPHLEPSAP
+839 FQHLEPSAP

-924 GGIEGNGVGG
+924 GGIEGNGVSG

-939 GAGNG
+939 GA
-944 TPFYQPANPPGYPG
+944 
-958 GDSVADTD
+958 DTD
-966 NGNLPSGMPLLPP
+966 NGNLLSETPLPPP

-985 GSEAAPPSTDAN
+985 GSEAPPPSTDAN
-997 DNEPLPSPLEEL
+997 DNEPLPSP
-1009 DDPEEAEGPEDDDNN
+1009 PEGLGDAAEAEGPEDDNN
-1024 NNVGTSEASLP
+1024 NNVGSSEASLP
-1035 SPVPEVTTP
+1035 SPVLEVTTP
-1044 EESGTAVSQPLEKR
+1044 EESGTVVSQPLVRDTYKR

-1116 HNSVCAG
+1116 HNAVCAG

-1191 GFIQCSQFL
+1191 GYIQCSQFL

-1213 TVYALWDHEAQNQDE
+1213 TVYALWDYEAQNQDE
-1228 LSFGEGDAITILRR
+1228 LSFSEGDAVTILRR
-1242 QDDIETEWWWARLE
+1242 QDDSETEWWWARLE